1 MKPTAKKKPAS
12 RVVSL
17 LSDQALSEIES
28 VSIRLESGKVAKFD
42 IAAELAVSND
52 PETLHAQSL
61 TAHSRFAFWEY
72 QSARAKRELE
82 AKEVDVARLL
92 GDRRYRY
99 SKVLKE
105 EDRYVAS
112 ATVEGMLDGDS
123 SVLAARIEL
132 NQLREHWS
140 ILRAVAKAH
149 DHRAHLLRR
158 LLAKDQ
164 DATRD

>member
-1 MKPTAKKKPAS
+1 M
-12 RVVSL
+12 
-17 LSDQALSEIES
+17 LSDQALAEIDS
-28 VSIRLESGKVAKFD
+28 ISIRLESGKVAKFNVAD
-42 IAAELAVSND
+42 ELSVSHD

-61 TAHSRFAFWEY
+61 TAHSRLAFWEY
-72 QSARAKRELE
+72 QSSRAKRELE
-82 AKEVDVARLL
+82 VKEVEVARLI

-123 SVLAARIEL
+123 SVLAARNEL

-140 ILRAVAKAH
+140 ILRAIAKSH

-158 LLAKDQ
+158 LLAKDH